1 MSKQFKL
8 EPFKIG
14 DRVAWES
21 QSHGSMKTK
30 VGTVVAINPPN
41 GIEHVK
47 VKWGLIGSGYAR
59 DHQSYIVAVK
69 AGKTDK
75 AKPKH
80 YWPRVSALRLF
91 VGDEK

>member
-8 EPFKIG
+8 G

-21 QSHGSMKTK
+21 QSRGSMKTK

-47 VKWGLIGSGYAR
+47 VKWGLVGSGYAR

-69 AGKTDK
+69 VGKTDK
-75 AKPKH
+75 AKPKY
-80 YWPRVSALRLF
+80 YWPRVTALRLF

>member
-1 MSKQFKL
+1 MSKQLEL

-14 DRVAWES
+14 DRVEWES

-41 GIEHVK
+41 CIEHLMA
-47 VKWGLIGSGYAR
+47 KWGLKGAGYAR
-59 DHQSYIVAVK
+59 DHESYIVAVK

-75 AKPKH
+75 AKPKY

-91 VGDEK
+91 AGDEK

>member
-14 DRVAWES
+14 DRVEWES
-21 QSHGSMKTK
+21 QSAGSVKKK

-47 VKWGLIGSGYAR
+47 VKWGLNGAGYAR
-59 DHQSYIVAVK
+59 DHQSYIIAVK
-69 AGKTDK
+69 VGKTDK
-75 AKPKH
+75 AKLKH
-80 YWPRVSALRLF
+80 YWPRVSALRLA
-91 VGDEK
+91 E